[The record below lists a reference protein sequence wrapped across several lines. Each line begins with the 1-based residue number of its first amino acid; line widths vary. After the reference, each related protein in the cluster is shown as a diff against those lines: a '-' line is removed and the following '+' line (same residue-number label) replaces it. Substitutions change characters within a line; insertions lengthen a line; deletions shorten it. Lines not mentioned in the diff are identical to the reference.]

1 VRQAALNASWA
12 RDRRI
17 ARRRLAFRWLFWAAW
32 RIGLPVLLAL
42 ALALWL
48 LGQIPPASMPLWLQP
63 MAASVPFSW
72 SNSGDKPPAI
82 ASSSSENA
90 PHGKEP

>member
-48 LGQIPPASMPLWLQP
+48 LGQIPPASMPLWLKP

-72 SNSGDKPPAI
+72 SNSSKKPPATT
-82 ASSSSENA
+82 SPPSENA
-90 PHGKEP
+90 LHGKEP